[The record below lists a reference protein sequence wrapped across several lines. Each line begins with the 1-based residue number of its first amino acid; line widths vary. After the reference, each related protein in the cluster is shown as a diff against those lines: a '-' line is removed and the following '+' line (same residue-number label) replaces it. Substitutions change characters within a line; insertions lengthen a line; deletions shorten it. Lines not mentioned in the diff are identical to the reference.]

1 MKFIYKSSCFSL
13 QIIFWRCMQLLG
25 VIFIR
30 KPTHKDSMML
40 ATTERIEGRQ
50 IKETLG
56 LVRGNTIRAKWFGKD
71 IVAGLRQII
80 GGELKEY
87 TEMLTEAR
95 EEALQR
101 MIKEAEKL
109 GADAVVEMRFS
120 TSQIMANAAEI
131 LAYGTAVKLK

>member
-1 MKFIYKSSCFSL
+1 
-13 QIIFWRCMQLLG
+13 
-25 VIFIR
+25 
-30 KPTHKDSMML
+30 MML

-50 IKETLG
+50 IKKTLG

-71 IVAGLRQII
+71 IIAGLRQII

-120 TSQIMANAAEI
+120 ASQIMENAAEI

>member
-1 MKFIYKSSCFSL
+1 
-13 QIIFWRCMQLLG
+13 
-25 VIFIR
+25 
-30 KPTHKDSMML
+30 MML

-71 IVAGLRQII
+71 IIAGLRQIV

-101 MIKEAEKL
+101 MIKEAETL

>member
-1 MKFIYKSSCFSL
+1 MI
-13 QIIFWRCMQLLG
+13 
-25 VIFIR
+25 
-30 KPTHKDSMML
+30 L
-40 ATTERIEGRQ
+40 ATTERIEGRR

-95 EEALQR
+95 EEALLR

-131 LAYGTAVKLK
+131 LAYGTAVRLK